1 MHIGV
6 QLLKLNP
13 MTILV
18 ELGCSNVSVK
28 TAFLCG
34 FEYRFV
40 MGFCIIIYLDIEKSR
55 FRKKREGA
63 EPLLSHDK
71 SSDY

>member
-18 ELGCSNVSVK
+18 GLGCANASVK

-34 FEYRFV
+34 SEFRFV
-40 MGFCIIIYLDIEKSR
+40 MGFFLIIYLDIEKSR

-63 EPLLSHDK
+63 EPLLSHD
-71 SSDY
+71 